1 MQTQEEVSKLLAA
14 KADFSEAKI
23 KESVSWFFN
32 HLGMP
37 EQYFA
42 NHSSEDVSQHIQS
55 LMAAKV
61 LAESSGRPFDISL
74 HQEKEDSA
82 MFATRSFISTD
93 SGKATRSGD
102 AVSSPVLILERQI
115 EQKYLSGSSTSVDE
129 SAPTSLRRDVPSES
143 LSFQPTAKHSQVF
156 RLTAFRSSGVLDD
169 KHKNHLRL
177 YLLRAPK
184 FASTSPSETETDI
197 KLVGDSEF
205 LAKTDPA
212 LLAVYQRV
220 LTASVGTLGPVVEVL
235 PDFVKENDGL
245 SSSVVMV
252 AHRIGTTHSYFTG
265 IPDVYRS
272 HGMYATQKFVEPF
285 SNNVVIFTFLLR
297 RLVSAA
303 PAADQ
308 VADLRTRLASIAE
321 DASLHFVLPR
331 NSLTPL
337 LSKGVLS
344 AHEVAYTYA
353 GWKFAFHFLSR
364 ANDEFTEVALALR
377 TANSSAA
384 LSVLARLRMALK
396 THAFV
401 EGSILDAIFGNTA
414 LAKWLYNDFFL
425 QHSPDRPAGAAALPS
440 KEEGLAYIRRNCTTD
455 ADVAIFSSFFF
466 FNRAVLKTN
475 LYRPHKTA
483 LSFRLDPSFLP
494 AGDYADKPYGVFFI
508 VGSEFRGFHVRFQD
522 IARGGVRLVRSQ
534 FSQDFASNVASVFD
548 ECYGLANTQQRKNK
562 DIPEGGSKGI
572 VLLNLAHQDKGR
584 VAFQKF
590 VDGLLDL
597 LLPCDRIVDH
607 LGRREIL
614 FLGPDEGTADFM
626 DWASLHAKSRGYEYW
641 KAFTTGKNQKY
652 GGIPHDTYGMTTH
665 GVRAFVTGIQRK
677 LALDGSQAFKVQTG
691 GPDGDLGSNEIKQG
705 IEKTVAVVD
714 GSGVLCDPVGIN
726 AAELLKLAT
735 DRAPVEN
742 FDKSKL
748 SPQGFLVLVG
758 QKDIKLPDGTVVE
771 NGTAFR
777 NNFHL
782 NKFAH
787 GDFFVPCGGRPAAVN
802 GENVKHFIYRPDTG
816 DKRELR
822 YKYIVEGA
830 NLFFTQDARL
840 VLEAAGVILFKDAS
854 ANKGGVTSSS
864 LEVLAAL
871 SMTDD
876 EFSTHMQV
884 KDAANPPAFYRDYV
898 AEVQSIIRRN
908 ADLEFECMWA
918 ESQRTSDSRS
928 LISDKLSLRITSL
941 SVTIEQSETLWT
953 NMALRTKV
961 LRNAI
966 PKTLATTIGFDKVV
980 QHVPENYL
988 RALFASQIASRF
1000 VYAAGLEQSDFA
1012 FYEFVEKYV

>member
-1 MQTQEEVSKLLAA
+1 MQTQDEVVKLLLG
-14 KADFSEAKI
+14 KNDFSEGKI
-23 KESVSWFFN
+23 KHAVDWFFQS
-32 HLGMP
+32 LGMP
-37 EQYFA
+37 VQYFA
-42 NHSSEDVSQHIQS
+42 NHSSEDISQHIQS

-61 LAESSGRPFDISL
+61 LAESSSHPFDINL

-93 SGKATRSGD
+93 SGKATRVGESIS
-102 AVSSPVLILERQI
+102 AVLVLERQI

-129 SAPTSLRRDVPSES
+129 SADPRRDVPSVS
-143 LSFQPTAKHSQVF
+143 LSFQPIAKRSQVF
-156 RLTAFRSSGVLDD
+156 RLAAFRSSGVLDE
-169 KHKNHLRL
+169 KNKNHLRL

-184 FASTSPSETETDI
+184 YANPSPAETETDI
-197 KLVGDSEF
+197 AQLGDAEF

-212 LLAVYQRV
+212 LLDVYKRV
-220 LTASVGTLGPVVEVL
+220 LAASVGTLGPVIEVL

-265 IPDVYRS
+265 IPDVYRC

-297 RLVSAA
+297 TVGG
-303 PAADQ
+303 AD
-308 VADLRTRLASIAE
+308 ASIDLPTRLAAIAK

-331 NSLTPL
+331 NSLSPL

-353 GWKFAFHFLSR
+353 CWKFAFHFLSR
-364 ANDEFTEVALALR
+364 ANDEFSEVATALR
-377 TANSSAA
+377 TANSSSA
-384 LSVLARLRMALK
+384 LSVLGRLRMALK

-401 EGSILDAIFGNTA
+401 EGSILDSIFGNTA
-414 LAKWLYNDFFL
+414 LAKWLYNDFSL
-425 QHSPDRPAGAAALPS
+425 RHSPDHYKSGSALPS

-455 ADVAIFSSFFF
+455 ADVAIFSSFFL

-494 AGDYADKPYGVFFI
+494 PGDYPDKPYGVFFI

-597 LLPCDRIVDH
+597 LLPCDRVVDH
-607 LGRREIL
+607 LGRREII

-641 KAFTTGKNQKY
+641 KAFTTGKNQAF

-677 LALDGSQAFKVQTG
+677 LAIEPSEAFKVQTG

-705 IEKTVAVVD
+705 LEKTVAVVD
-714 GSGVLCDPVGIN
+714 GSGVLCDPRGLD
-726 AAELLKLAT
+726 ATELKRLAGL
-735 DRAPVEN
+735 RKPVEN
-742 FDKSKL
+742 FDTSKL
-748 SPQGFLVLVG
+748 SPEGFLVLVS

-802 GENVKHFIYRPDTG
+802 GENVKHFLYRPDSG

-840 VLEAAGVILFKDAS
+840 ALEAAGVVLFKDAS

-871 SMTDD
+871 SMTDS

-884 KDAANPPAFYRDYV
+884 KDLANPPAFYAAYV
-898 AEVQSIIRRN
+898 VEVQSIIHRN

-918 ESQRTSDSRS
+918 ESQRTGEPRS
-928 LISDKLSLRITSL
+928 IISDKLSLRITSL
-941 SVTIEQSETLWT
+941 SVVIEQSETLWT
-953 NMALRTKV
+953 NMALRNKV

-966 PKTLATTIGFDKVV
+966 PKTLADTIGFEKVV
-980 QHVPENYL
+980 QQVPENYL
-988 RALFASQIASRF
+988 RALFASHIASRF
-1000 VYAAGLEQSDFA
+1000 VYAAGLQQSDFA
-1012 FYEFVEKYV
+1012 FYEFVEQYV